1 MSANDTETRR
11 PKQFLADLV
20 RAMGEAAR
28 AARQETVEQCQS
40 DAKAYTERLR
50 AGTNSGAAELH
61 KAAVADVGT
70 IRDQSK
76 AAAER
81 IRIET
86 EARISRRNRQLED
99 DLAEYQAVVEA
110 ELHRVGER
118 VQAFEAEVAQFF
130 EQLRQ
135 GNDPLSFV
143 TIAAHMPNPLAFV
156 DPDPG
161 AFVHDLRLA
170 HSQATPEEAR
180 DQSRMDPAT
189 SFAPRAHSKPR
200 SGQT

>member
-76 AAAER
+76 AASP
-81 IRIET
+81 I
-86 EARISRRNRQLED
+86 ARTRSARNCFGRRVSVSFALISLGLSHYIWCAAAGASSSSAR
-99 DLAEYQAVVEA
+99 
-110 ELHRVGER
+110 
-118 VQAFEAEVAQFF
+118 AEVAS
-130 EQLRQ
+130 L
-135 GNDPLSFV
+135 V
-143 TIAAHMPNPLAFV
+143 
-156 DPDPG
+156 PG
-161 AFVHDLRLA
+161 HL
-170 HSQATPEEAR
+170 
-180 DQSRMDPAT
+180 T
-189 SFAPRAHSKPR
+189 S
-200 SGQT
+200 